1 MARRKLPLLGGAEG
15 APPTMAILRARLGG
29 RLEGPPTPEAGRPVS
44 VGGELGVLL
53 SRDEGG
59 CDVWLGGNR
68 VKRAA
73 SASVFA
79 LPGPPPSDLAAA
91 AQAARRFA
99 DLREGERVSF
109 VASDGQLEPGLL
121 FEKCRFGALV
131 ARDDGSVLGVGFQR
145 LWPVPSPEL
154 N

>member
-1 MARRKLPLLGGAEG
+1 MSRRKLPLLGGAEG
-15 APPTMAILRARLGG
+15 APTMAALRARLGG
-29 RLEGPPTPEAGRPVS
+29 RLEGPPAPEAGRPVS
-44 VGGELGVLL
+44 VGGQLGVVL

-68 VKRAA
+68 VRRAA
-73 SASVFA
+73 AAAVVP

-109 VASDGQLEPGLL
+109 AAPDGAREEGLL

-145 LWPVPSPEL
+145 LWPAPAPDL